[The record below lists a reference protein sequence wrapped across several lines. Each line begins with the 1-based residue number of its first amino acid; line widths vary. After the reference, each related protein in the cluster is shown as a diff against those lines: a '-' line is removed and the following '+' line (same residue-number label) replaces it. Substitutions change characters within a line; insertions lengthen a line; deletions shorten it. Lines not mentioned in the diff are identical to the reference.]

1 MSTHWWLPDEEPMPK
16 LSQKTLGILKQIAQ
30 EQSYDDVSTNI
41 PDWLEVA
48 NAIKEVLAYVEADNT
63 PATDAVAT
71 VELLAQYPRAHEA
84 WTDNEDGKLSSLF
97 NNDMPITDIAGTLQR
112 DPASIRNRLR
122 TLGLLP
128 TQNNGNTPRVMVQN
142 ID

>member
-30 EQSYDDVSTNI
+30 EQSYDEASTNI
-41 PDWLEVA
+41 PDWVEVA

-63 PATDAVAT
+63 PTDDPAAT
-71 VELLAQYPRAHEA
+71 VELLTQYPRAHDA
-84 WTDNEDGKLSSLF
+84 WTADEDGQLSHLF
-97 NNDMPITDIAGTLQR
+97 NNKTAIDDIAGTLQR

-128 TQNNGNTPRVMVQN
+128 KQNNGNTPRVMVQN